1 MKPHEKQHKRNG
13 RQFKIGEINYP
24 VIPKT
29 RRFLMKN
36 KPKPESE
43 EIKALKLQFASLIT
57 KEDLMLVIN
66 MIRFKAS
73 QGNKKAKK
81 LLLDYI
87 ANQNAKKTAWEVRQ
101 SILHPKPGAGMF
113 DSPD

>member
-1 MKPHEKQHKRNG
+1 
-13 RQFKIGEINYP
+13 
-24 VIPKT
+24 
-29 RRFLMKN
+29 MKN
-36 KPKPESE
+36 KPKPDTE
-43 EIKALKLQFASLIT
+43 EIKELKRQFASLIT
-57 KEDLMLVIN
+57 KEDMILVIN
-66 MIRFKAS
+66 MLRVKAS

-87 ANQNAKKTAWEVRQ
+87 ANQNARKTDWEVRQ

>member
-1 MKPHEKQHKRNG
+1 
-13 RQFKIGEINYP
+13 
-24 VIPKT
+24 
-29 RRFLMKN
+29 MKN
-36 KPKPESE
+36 NPKPDSE
-43 EIKALKLQFASLIT
+43 EIKGLKRQFASLIT
-57 KEDLMLVIN
+57 KEDMILVIN
-66 MIRFKAS
+66 MLRVKAN

-87 ANQNAKKTAWEVRQ
+87 AKQNAKKTAWEIRQ